1 MKVKEFAEA
10 QGITTQAVYQR
21 LKKRCAK
28 NKVSLSFYVSPDT
41 SEITEDGYT
50 LLKSLY
56 KAVDK
61 EVTKPEAEID
71 SSVNQEQKQNSL
83 QEDLRQKEELINRLQ
98 SDLKHAN
105 DAIEF
110 QKHMIEGLQQDK
122 IFLQTLLDSLARR
135 SEERPTLLQRLFGK
149 KSPEKKAP
157 DPGKGE

>member
-21 LKKRCAK
+21 LKKHCVK
-28 NKVSLSFYVSPDT
+28 TSQKLSVYISPDT

-56 KAVDK
+56 KAID
-61 EVTKPEAEID
+61 KPEA
-71 SSVNQEQKQNSL
+71 KQGTFTKQSKQQISSL
-83 QEDLRQKEELINRLQ
+83 QADLKQKEDTINRLQ
-98 SDLKHAN
+98 SDLKHATETI
-105 DAIEF
+105 DY
-110 QKHMIEGLQQDK
+110 QKRTIEGLQQDK

-135 SEERPTLLQRLFGK
+135 SEEKPTLLQRLFGR